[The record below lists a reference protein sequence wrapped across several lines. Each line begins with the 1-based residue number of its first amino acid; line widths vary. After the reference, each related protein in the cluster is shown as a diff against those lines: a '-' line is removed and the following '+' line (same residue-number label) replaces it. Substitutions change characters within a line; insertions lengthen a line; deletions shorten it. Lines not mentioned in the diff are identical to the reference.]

1 MRLEIEATVRPKITA
16 ASTVKKPINI
26 GLSFLFE
33 LLLFVFI
40 DFYKKG
46 SSGE

>member
-1 MRLEIEATVRPKITA
+1 MRPVTEASVRPK
-16 ASTVKKPINI
+16 STVARTVKRPINI

-33 LLLFVFI
+33 LLFVFI